1 MQSRCPARGHP
12 ASHRTGNETNK
23 ETIIVKHIGYFNDP
37 HDIKEL
43 MGKDAKSIV
52 KYYKKNQGNLW
63 SSGDPDYAP
72 VKGRHPVVIGKEKWY
87 VRKSIDKKNLDS
99 EDNFIDLYKVV

>member
-1 MQSRCPARGHP
+1 MGPPFEGTRGHIVW
-12 ASHRTGNETNK
+12 ASSNK
-23 ETIIVKHIGYFNDP
+23 ETIMVQHIGYFNDP
-37 HDIKEL
+37 QDIKEL

-72 VKGRHPVVIGKEKWY
+72 IQGCRPVIIGKEKWY
-87 VRKSIDKKNLDS
+87 VRKSIDKKNLAS